1 MPTRCAAG
9 YYRKK
14 IYTAGGI
21 AAFGFVTGGNNNGL
35 PGCNLNGKHSDTEAD
50 CVDADTNLKFA
61 YPYNSTCVGELS
73 ALLWPF
79 S

>member
-1 MPTRCAAG
+1 MRTRCAAG
-9 YYRKK
+9 SYRKK
-14 IYTAGGI
+14 IYTAGDL
-21 AAFGFVTGGNNNGL
+21 A
-35 PGCNLNGKHSDTEAD
+35 GCSEYHAETQAD
-50 CVDADTNLKFA
+50 CVVADTNLKFA